1 MINVSRVRGK
11 VKDGVDEEQ
20 RSREEQA
27 ENDDDCISWNCLP
40 VHNGHWAMGKW
51 AHGRMGEWAMS
62 LPD

>member
-20 RSREEQA
+20 G

-40 VHNGHWAMGKW
+40 AHNGHWAMGKW
-51 AHGRMGEWAMS
+51 THGRMGNVIA
-62 LPD
+62 